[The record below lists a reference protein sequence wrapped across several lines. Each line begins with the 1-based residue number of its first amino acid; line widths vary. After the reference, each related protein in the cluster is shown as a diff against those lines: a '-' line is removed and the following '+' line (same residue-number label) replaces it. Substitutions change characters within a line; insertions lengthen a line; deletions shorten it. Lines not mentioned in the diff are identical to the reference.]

1 MRTPK
6 ALRLPARC
14 TILEKQEMMYTE
26 GGAIL
31 SGLLFGLARW
41 IRLASCKN
49 LDKPQVVPII
59 YITHLPPAKEK
70 WTFTGFMCDVS
81 DFIRAMGNLAMIFG
95 L

>member
-1 MRTPK
+1 MK
-6 ALRLPARC
+6 NNLLQLPARC
-14 TILEKQEMMYTE
+14 TILTKQEMMHTE

-41 IRLASCKN
+41 IRPAGCKN
-49 LDKPQVVPII
+49 LDKPQVVPVI
-59 YITHLPPAKEK
+59 YITYLPPAKEK

-81 DFIRAMGNLAMIFG
+81 DFIRVMGDLAMILG